1 MAEAMSEL
9 KLREYAPMAQVKARR
24 TTVTGPAVRAIDIHN
39 HLGRW
44 LHPRQEWMCP
54 DVDELVALMDDC
66 RIETVVN
73 LDGRWGEQLDDNL
86 ARYDLSYP
94 GRFATFA
101 QLDWSRLRADDPS
114 GRLVADLERARDQG
128 ARGIK
133 VWKDLGLSVTDAAGD
148 RVLPDDPRLADVF
161 TAAGELRLPVLIHT
175 ADPLA
180 FFAPLDRH
188 NERVE
193 ELCAHPDWWFGGE
206 DQVDFDTLLESL
218 ESLVR
223 RSPGTT
229 FVGAHVGCYAE
240 DLDWVSGLLR
250 DCPNF
255 HVDLGGRLGEIGRQP
270 RRFRQLVVDH
280 PRQVLFG
287 TDCFPLDAETVR
299 AYVRFLETAD
309 ECFAYAPG
317 CEVPPQGRWDIN
329 GAELPADV
337 LPAVY
342 AENARRILALSAQS
356 RAETPRAR
364 PDPAQ

>member
-1 MAEAMSEL
+1 MAEAMNEL
-9 KLREYAPMAQVKARR
+9 KLRDFAPVAQAKAAR
-24 TTVTGPAVRAIDIHN
+24 TAITGPAVRAVDVHN

-44 LHPRQEWMCP
+44 LHPRQDWMCP
-54 DVDELVALMDDC
+54 VVEELVALMDDSG
-66 RIETVVN
+66 IETVVN
-73 LDGRWGEQLDDNL
+73 LDGRWGKELDDNL
-86 ARYDLSYP
+86 ARYDLAYP

-101 QLDWSRLRADDPS
+101 QLDWSRLQGDDPA
-114 GRLVADLERARDQG
+114 GRLVADLHRARDQG

-133 VWKDLGLSVTDAAGD
+133 VWKDLGLAVTDAAGD

-161 TAAGELRLPVLIHT
+161 TGAGELGLPVLIHT

-206 DQVDFDTLLESL
+206 NQVSLDVLIQSL

-223 RSPGTT
+223 RTPGTT

-240 DLDWVSGLLR
+240 DLDWVSRLMS
-250 DCPNF
+250 DCPHF

-287 TDCFPLDAETVR
+287 TDCFPLDVDTIR

-309 ECFAYAPG
+309 ECFADAPG

-329 GAELPADV
+329 GAALPTDV

-342 AENARRILALSAQS
+342 AENARRVLSLAPDRHVEA
-356 RAETPRAR
+356 PRAR
-364 PDPAQ
+364 RDPAR